1 MSTEH
6 NPSHSRPLVMDII
19 SGKDIRI
26 KGLRIAELQG
36 SIEPEQLAR
45 DARKLAEA
53 ALASM
58 RTDEMLAYVAATIIS
73 EIAANAIKYG
83 GMLTELDIVR
93 LPSVKKKKRR
103 SARPETVYT
112 IAVNPAVESAPVE
125 TPGTIHRGELAADE
139 PNDEAEHGRGLLMVD
154 AYTNH
159 NWGQKQADGE
169 IITYAVI
176 TTRTIAMDD
185 LNAA

>member
-1 MSTEH
+1 MSTED
-6 NPSHSRPLVMDII
+6 NPSPSRPLVMDII
-19 SGKDIRI
+19 SEKDIRI
-26 KGLRIAELQG
+26 KGAKIAELQG
-36 SIEPEQLAR
+36 PFEPEQLAR
-45 DARKLAEA
+45 EARRLAQA
-53 ALASM
+53 ALETM
-58 RTDEMLAYVAATIIS
+58 RTDEMLAFVAATIIS

-83 GMLTELDIVR
+83 GMITELDVVR

-112 IAVNPAVESAPVE
+112 IAVNPAVGPVSVE

-159 NWGQKQADGE
+159 NWGQKRADGE

-176 TTRTIAMDD
+176 TTRTTAMDD